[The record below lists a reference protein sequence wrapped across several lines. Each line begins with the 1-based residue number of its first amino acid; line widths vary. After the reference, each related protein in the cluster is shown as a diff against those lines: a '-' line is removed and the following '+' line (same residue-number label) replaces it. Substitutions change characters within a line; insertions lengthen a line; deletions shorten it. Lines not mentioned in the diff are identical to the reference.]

1 MRRLCPILTRFQS
14 EFREFHLTLSSSLM
28 HSTLTGLIS
37 LVATGAVIALI
48 VPALLWLLSG
58 GLAQLFSAKMLF
70 PLAIGLAIWLGNR
83 DVS

>member
-1 MRRLCPILTRFQS
+1 M
-14 EFREFHLTLSSSLM
+14 HSSL
-28 HSTLTGLIS
+28 TGFIS
-37 LVATGAVIALI
+37 LLITGAIIAAI
-48 VPALLWLLSG
+48 IPVSLWVLSG